1 MRCVAGSAASVD
13 SQTPVDPRYAGP
25 LARRLAPL
33 PDFPPWILFVEL
45 PEFPPWL
52 HVVDRRR
59 VDRRRRQLVLGPEL
73 PPGLAAKR
81 GIFSVWK
88 GLLED
93 ALRVIA

>member
-25 LARRLAPL
+25 LAGRLAPL
-33 PDFPPWILFVEL
+33 PDFPPWLFLVEL

-59 VDRRRRQLVLGPEL
+59 VERRRRQLVLGPEF
-73 PPGLAAKR
+73 PPRLGAKR
-81 GIFSVWK
+81 GILSVWK
-88 GLLED
+88 GLLEY
-93 ALRVIA
+93 ALCVIA

>member
-25 LARRLAPL
+25 LAGRLAPL
-33 PDFPPWILFVEL
+33 PDFPPRLLFVEL

-73 PPGLAAKR
+73 PPCLAAKR
-81 GIFSVWK
+81 RALSVWK
-88 GLLED
+88 GFLEH
-93 ALRVIA
+93 ALCVIA

>member
-1 MRCVAGSAASVD
+1 MRRVAGSAASVD

-25 LARRLAPL
+25 IAGRLAPL
-33 PDFPPWILFVEL
+33 PDFPPRLLFVQL

-59 VDRRRRQLVLGPEL
+59 VDRRRRQLILGPEL
-73 PPGLAAKR
+73 PPGFAAKR
-81 GIFSVWK
+81 GTLSVWK
-88 GLLED
+88 GFLEY